1 MAGRPYPAPRIYD
14 EDIIERPSSPAGA
27 RVQCPQLGLIFMPA
41 PQSADMQSVLHQNI
55 QALVEH
61 RREQEQ
67 RQSFQDR
74 VAGLISGF
82 AGSMAF
88 VYLHLAI
95 LFVWIA
101 SNLGAIR
108 AIPPWDPSF
117 VVLAMVASVEAIFLS
132 TFVLINQ
139 NRMAEQSERRAELDL
154 QISLLNEHET
164 TRLIEMMAALTERL
178 NVSTPADSELPQ
190 LARNV
195 DPQTVMSQIQR
206 ASEDQADR

>member
-1 MAGRPYPAPRIYD
+1 MKLFMA
-14 EDIIERPSSPAGA
+14 S
-27 RVQCPQLGLIFMPA
+27 
-41 PQSADMQSVLHQNI
+41 PQSPDMHSVLHQNI
-55 QALVEH
+55 QALVDH

-67 RQSFQDR
+67 DQSIQDR
-74 VAGLISGF
+74 IAGFISRF

-95 LFVWIA
+95 LIVWIA
-101 SNLGAIR
+101 LNLGAIR

-139 NRMAEQSERRAELDL
+139 NKMAEQSERRAELDL

-178 NVSTPADSELPQ
+178 NVSTPADDELPQ
-190 LARNV
+190 LAKNV
-195 DPQTVMSQIQR
+195 DPQMVMSQIQR
-206 ASEDQADR
+206 ASDDQTNR